1 MGDIMTRPKFKIM
14 IASSESITV
23 NRFLKDYIFELS
35 KFFSITVACKNARR
49 DLHKILPKNVSLID
63 LNIERKI
70 NLILDLISLVK
81 TFFIL
86 KKYNFTMI
94 QTITPKVGLIFQIV
108 AFILRVNYRIHIF
121 TGQIWATKRG
131 LFRLLLKNLDKIVAS
146 ITTDLLADSFSQK
159 EFLIKENIVK
169 RSKINV
175 LANGSIC
182 GVDKNIFNRDLIT
195 KISIRKKLGIKNS
208 EIIALFVGRLNKD
221 KGITDLIKSF
231 ELIYDKVID
240 LHLVIVGK
248 DEEKITLNF
257 NEKYKSFKRLHL
269 LGEKYNPEQY
279 MKASDFLCLPSYRE
293 GFGLVVLEA
302 AACGIP
308 SVGSNIYGLNEVII
322 NKKTGLLHEVK
333 NVSELSK
340 LLMLMAKDNKLRKTL
355 GKAAFQRAH
364 KFFSKERILKEQINF
379 VKMKFNLDYDYK
391 KNI

>member
-1 MGDIMTRPKFKIM
+1 MTRPKFKIM

-49 DLHKILPKNVSLID
+49 DLNKILPKNVSLID

-81 TFFIL
+81 IFFIL

-169 RSKINV
+169 RSKIKV

-221 KGITDLIKSF
+221 KGIMDLIKSF
-231 ELIYDKVID
+231 ELIYDKVIN

-248 DEEKITLNF
+248 DEENITSNF

-279 MKASDFLCLPSYRE
+279 MKASDFICLPSYRE

-355 GKAAFQRAH
+355 GNAAFQRAH
-364 KFFSKERILKEQINF
+364 KLFSRERILKEQINF
-379 VKMKFNLDYDYK
+379 VKMIFRLDDDYK

>member
-1 MGDIMTRPKFKIM
+1 MTRPKFKIM

-35 KFFSITVACKNARR
+35 KLFSVTVVCKNAKR
-49 DLHKILPKNVSLID
+49 DLQKTLPQNVSLID

-70 NLILDLISLVK
+70 SLILDLFLLIK
-81 TFFIL
+81 TFFLL

-108 AFILRVNYRIHIF
+108 ACVLRVKYRIHLF
-121 TGQIWATKRG
+121 TGQIWVTKRG

-182 GVDKNIFNRDLIT
+182 GVDKNIFNIDLMT
-195 KISIRKKLGIKNS
+195 KISVRKKLGIKNN

-221 KGITDLIKSF
+221 KGIMDLIKSF

-248 DEEKITLNF
+248 DEEKITSNF
-257 NEKYKSFKRLHL
+257 YEEYKDFKRLHL

-308 SVGSNIYGLNEVII
+308 SVASNIYGLNEVII

-340 LLMLMAKDNKLRKTL
+340 LLILMAKDNKLRKTL

-364 KFFSKERILKEQINF
+364 KLFSSERVLKEQINF
-379 VKMKFNLDYDYK
+379 VKMIFKLDDDYK

>member
-1 MGDIMTRPKFKIM
+1 MTRPKFKIM

-35 KFFSITVACKNARR
+35 KFFLVTVVCKNAER
-49 DLHKILPKNVSLID
+49 DLQKTLPKNVRLID
-63 LNIERKI
+63 LNIKRKI
-70 NLILDLISLVK
+70 NLILDLFLLMK
-81 TFFIL
+81 TFFLL
-86 KKYNFTMI
+86 KKYNFDMI
-94 QTITPKVGLIFQIV
+94 QTITPKVGLVFQII
-108 AFILRVNYRIHIF
+108 AFILRVNFRIHLF
-121 TGQIWATKRG
+121 TGQIWFTKRG
-131 LFRLLLKNLDKIVAS
+131 LFRLLLKNLDKIVAI

-182 GVDKNIFNRDLIT
+182 GVDKKIFNRDLIT

-221 KGITDLIKSF
+221 KGIMDLIKSF

-364 KFFSKERILKEQINF
+364 KLFSKERILKEQINF

>member
-1 MGDIMTRPKFKIM
+1 MTRPKFKIM

-49 DLHKILPKNVSLID
+49 DLNKILPKNVSLID

-81 TFFIL
+81 IFFIL

-121 TGQIWATKRG
+121 TGQIWVTKRG

-169 RSKINV
+169 RSKIKV

-221 KGITDLIKSF
+221 KGIMDLIKSF
-231 ELIYDKVID
+231 ELIYDKVIN

-248 DEEKITLNF
+248 DEENITSNF

-279 MKASDFLCLPSYRE
+279 MKASDFICLPSYRE

-355 GKAAFQRAH
+355 GNAAFQRAH
-364 KFFSKERILKEQINF
+364 KLFSRERILKEQINF
-379 VKMKFNLDYDYK
+379 VKMIFRLDDDYK